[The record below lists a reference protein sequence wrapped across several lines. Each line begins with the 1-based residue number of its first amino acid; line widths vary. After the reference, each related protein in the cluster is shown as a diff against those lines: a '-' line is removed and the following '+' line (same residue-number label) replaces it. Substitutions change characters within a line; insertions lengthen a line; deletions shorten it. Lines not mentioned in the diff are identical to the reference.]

1 MTNWKLNYYKKLKKF
16 VELQIDSLESQ
27 GHVSDDEPI
36 SVFLS
41 KVKMNDMFSSLNTG
55 VDKKIIS
62 DDGKGLLSFVELLKI
77 LGNKESS
84 RVFGIPE
91 PTIKSWRYGQRQ
103 PTINQVKELIKL
115 TNGSLIY
122 ESFFDQIDSPKF
134 NPKSKK

>member
-91 PTIKSWRYGQRQ
+91 PTIKSWRYGHRQ